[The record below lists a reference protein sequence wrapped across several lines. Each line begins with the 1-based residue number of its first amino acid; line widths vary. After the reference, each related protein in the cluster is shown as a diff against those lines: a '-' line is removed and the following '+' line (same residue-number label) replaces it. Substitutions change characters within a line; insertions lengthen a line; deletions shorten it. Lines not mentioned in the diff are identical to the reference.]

1 MSFLYPA
8 FLIGGLAIAV
18 PIVLHLL
25 RRDVAPE
32 LPFSA
37 VHLLHK
43 TPIER
48 SKRRRLRDVLL
59 LAARVVGLLLLA
71 AAFARPYR
79 DGAAPPARIAVV
91 AVDRSFS
98 LSVPGSFDRARQ
110 LARAAV
116 DEAGSARVAVIAFDE
131 RAEVVAPPGSAAEA
145 RAAIDRLT
153 VGFGATRYG
162 PAIARAAELAAG
174 DAGRVTVITDL
185 QRAGWEG
192 EERPPLASNLEL
204 IVRDV
209 GAPSGNVAVTLV
221 RSQPA
226 SVIATVRNEAPTPYR
241 GTVRL
246 ALDGRGVASGAVTLA
261 PGATSDV
268 VIPYQAPAAGTLVA
282 AIDDPS
288 GMAADNER
296 TVLLGAASRTRVV
309 VVTSGT
315 ADAGA
320 GPAGSAGLYV
330 ERALEAASS
339 EEPVLETVFVDG
351 ARLSRERAALL
362 GGAAA
367 VMLLSTRQIDRDT
380 RDALPGFVRRGG
392 GLIVTAGPDVDAT
405 ALAGIVGRGSTEPP
419 IPTEERPRT
428 LAVTDLRHP
437 IFRPFGSLT
446 ANLGQVGFT
455 RAWRLPAAGW
465 DVAASFTDGSPALVE
480 RREGGG
486 RVLCFTSDLGRRW
499 NDFPLH
505 PAFVPFVVESVRY
518 AARATG
524 ADRER
529 TIGDAPA
536 GVPASPGVHRLPD
549 GRPVVLNVDTRESSL
564 SRVTSQDFA
573 DMLQRIDAAPS
584 RAARL
589 RAQLTEARQSYWQY
603 GLVLMLVVLA
613 VESMIGR
620 AS

>member
-59 LAARVVGLLLLA
+59 LAARVVALLLLA

-209 GAPSGNVAVTLV
+209 GAPSGNVALTLV

-405 ALAGIVGRGSTEPP
+405 ALAGIVGRESTRAADPDRGAAAHPGCHRLAAPDFPPVRIAHREPRP
-419 IPTEERPRT
+419 GGIHAGVAAARGGLGCRGVVHRRLSGARGAARRRRAGPLFHLGPRPAVERFPAPPGVR
-428 LAVTDLRHP
+428 AIRGRV
-437 IFRPFGSLT
+437 GSLR
-446 ANLGQVGFT
+446 GPGH
-455 RAWRLPAAGW
+455 
-465 DVAASFTDGSPALVE
+465 
-480 RREGGG
+480 GGG
-486 RVLCFTSDLGRRW
+486 
-499 NDFPLH
+499 
-505 PAFVPFVVESVRY
+505 
-518 AARATG
+518 
-524 ADRER
+524 
-529 TIGDAPA
+529 
-536 GVPASPGVHRLPD
+536 
-549 GRPVVLNVDTRESSL
+549 
-564 SRVTSQDFA
+564 
-573 DMLQRIDAAPS
+573 S
-584 RAARL
+584 RANNR
-589 RAQLTEARQSYWQY
+589 
-603 GLVLMLVVLA
+603 
-613 VESMIGR
+613 
-620 AS
+620 